1 MERRSLVSTA
11 AAEQQQLQPSLHHVP
26 GLVCVPENARP
37 MREEG
42 RRRGEDKSRRRR
54 KEELLQL
61 HLQQPREQQPWEQQL
76 REQQP

>member
-11 AAEQQQLQPSLHHVP
+11 AAEQQQLQPSLQHVP
-26 GLVCVPENARP
+26 GLVGVPENARP

-54 KEELLQL
+54 KEELLVI
-61 HLQQPREQQPWEQQL
+61 
-76 REQQP
+76 